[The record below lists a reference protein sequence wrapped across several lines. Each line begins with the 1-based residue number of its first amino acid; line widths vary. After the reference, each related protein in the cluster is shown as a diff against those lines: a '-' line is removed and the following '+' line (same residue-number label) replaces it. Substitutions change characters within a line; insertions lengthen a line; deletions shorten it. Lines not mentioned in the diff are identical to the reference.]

1 MRRRTNLASVP
12 VYLTLGIFLAV
23 LLFPVYWMLAASF
36 QLNSELIK
44 SPPNLLPQIVQAENY
59 TRILTTP
66 RYLTYFKNSIIV
78 SSATVALTVVLAI
91 FAGYAFSRFK
101 FRSSTVLLT
110 TILSTQMFPNVAIL
124 IGLFAFFSSWGLINT
139 YTGLILAN
147 VTLTLPFSIWFL
159 KAFFDTVPLELEE
172 AAFIDGASRLRIL
185 FGIVVPLMKPGIL
198 AVAIYSFLLSWD
210 DFLYAFTITT
220 QDAYRTVPV
229 GIALSFIGE
238 FEYNWAG
245 MMALSVAASLP
256 MIAIFI
262 FLQRYMISGL
272 TQGAVKG

>member
-1 MRRRTNLASVP
+1 MSTPRPNPIRNALRIARLPLGRKQREILLAWFLILPSLAVLGLVVFAPIAQGIYFSLLDYTLRTRANLASVP
-12 VYLTLGIFLAV
+12 VYLTLGLFLAV

-36 QLNSELIK
+36 QPNSELIK

-78 SSATVALTVVLAI
+78 SSATV
-91 FAGYAFSRFK
+91 
-101 FRSSTVLLT
+101 
-110 TILSTQMFPNVAIL
+110 
-124 IGLFAFFSSWGLINT
+124 
-139 YTGLILAN
+139 
-147 VTLTLPFSIWFL
+147 
-159 KAFFDTVPLELEE
+159 
-172 AAFIDGASRLRIL
+172 
-185 FGIVVPLMKPGIL
+185 
-198 AVAIYSFLLSWD
+198 
-210 DFLYAFTITT
+210 
-220 QDAYRTVPV
+220 
-229 GIALSFIGE
+229 ALSFIGE